1 MTRRE
6 RAPRKPLDQRRLDD
20 LALHYA
26 ARFSTT
32 RAKLAQYLRRKLRE
46 FGWDGEG
53 EPPVDAVVER
63 FAAAGY
69 VDDAVYARARTSGLL
84 RRGYGERRISAAL
97 SGAGVDKAIQAE
109 MKPAESA
116 ARKAAL
122 AMAKK
127 RRFGPFGAELPDRPV
142 REKQLAAMLRAGHP
156 LDSARE
162 LVNAQTTEDAE
173 EWAAVCDDE
182 D

>member
-32 RAKLAQYLRRKLRE
+32 RVKLAQYLKRKLRE
-46 FGWDGEG
+46 SGWQGEG

-63 FAAAGY
+63 FVEAGY
-69 VDDAVYARARTSGLL
+69 VDDAVYARVRTSGLL
-84 RRGYGERRISAAL
+84 RRGYGERRIASALYA
-97 SGAGVDKAIQAE
+97 AGEDKELQAE
-109 MKPAESA
+109 LRPTDNA

-122 AMAKK
+122 ALAKK
-127 RRFGPFGAELPDRPV
+127 RRFGPFGAEQPDPAK
-142 REKQLAAMLRAGHP
+142 REKQLSAMLRAGHP
-156 LDSARE
+156 LASARI
-162 LVNAQTTEDAE
+162 LVNAQTIDECE
-173 EWAAVCDDE
+173 EWCGQDYDE
-182 D
+182 